1 MIKINLLE
9 KKSRIEIFFSYFDF
23 FILEIF
29 ILILVLAGV
38 VISMFLINKNLNLQ
52 NTIISR
58 EIDALEG
65 FLRPLQR
72 RNAEM
77 VKNNKDINDLLNKIN
92 SVIKIKN
99 RTSIYYKLFMELEK
113 LTPDDCWISNLRY
126 NADNNI
132 VQLRVNALR
141 TSSVNMFVN
150 NLTMNSLFSNVR
162 LQRVSSEME
171 QEFNVNAFII
181 YFSIK
186 DDSD

>member
-1 MIKINLLE
+1 MININLLE
-9 KKSRIEIFFSYFDF
+9 KKSRIEIFFSYFNF

-29 ILILVLAGV
+29 ILILVLAGIIV
-38 VISMFLINKNLNLQ
+38 TMFLINKNLNLQ

-58 EIDALEG
+58 EIDALSG

-72 RNAEM
+72 RNAEII
-77 VKNNKDINDLLNKIN
+77 KNNKDINELLDKIN

-126 NADNNI
+126 KGDNNL

-150 NLTMNSLFSNVR
+150 NLTMNTLFSNVR

-171 QEFNVNAFII
+171 KEFNVNAFII

-186 DDSD
+186 EETD